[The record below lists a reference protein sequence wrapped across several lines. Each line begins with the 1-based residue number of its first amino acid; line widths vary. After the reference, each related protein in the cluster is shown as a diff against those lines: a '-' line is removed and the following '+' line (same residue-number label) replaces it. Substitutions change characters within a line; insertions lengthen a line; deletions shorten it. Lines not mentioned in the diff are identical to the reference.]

1 MDKIL
6 TILEDIH
13 VHKNADIFVLKD
25 KIIRKK
31 VDILGGE
38 IHNMSGHES
47 LETFAHFLNVQYI
60 PICICYIRTMPR
72 CYNQCSYKATG

>member
-47 LETFAHFLNVQYI
+47 LETFAHFFK
-60 PICICYIRTMPR
+60 RTVYSHLYMLYPN
-72 CYNQCSYKATG
+72 YAQVL